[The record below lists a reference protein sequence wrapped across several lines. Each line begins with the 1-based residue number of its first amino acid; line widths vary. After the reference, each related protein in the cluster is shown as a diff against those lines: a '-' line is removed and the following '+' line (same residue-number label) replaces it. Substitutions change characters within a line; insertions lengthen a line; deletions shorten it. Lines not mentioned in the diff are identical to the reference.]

1 MVRPQGTL
9 NLEAAIAGH
18 HAGLFRSAGH
28 RANTLNEAFREI
40 GVGQSGGVFVSNGT
54 AWNASM
60 LTTVFARSGSSIFV
74 TGVAYSDTNADSF
87 YSIGEGRSG
96 VTFQVV
102 GGVSQLSAAAG
113 GYSLAT
119 VANAATQVRILHG
132 AFSTDILVSTLAGN
146 AKIDLVGD
154 TTIASSADVTLVS
167 GAVSRVVLL
176 GVADLDASGNDAA
189 NGLTGNSGA
198 NLLIG
203 GGGNDTL
210 TGGLATTPSSAAQAP
225 TASRAAM
232 AHATWPAMQR
242 PQRACAP
249 S

>member
-1 MVRPQGTL
+1 M
-9 NLEAAIAGH
+9 
-18 HAGLFRSAGH
+18 
-28 RANTLNEAFREI
+28 
-40 GVGQSGGVFVSNGT
+40 
-54 AWNASM
+54 
-60 LTTVFARSGSSIFV
+60 
-74 TGVAYSDTNADSF
+74 
-87 YSIGEGRSG
+87 
-96 VTFQVV
+96 
-102 GGVSQLSAAAG
+102 
-113 GYSLAT
+113 
-119 VANAATQVRILHG
+119 
-132 AFSTDILVSTLAGN
+132 
-146 AKIDLVGD
+146 GD